1 MRVNL
6 SKLLP
11 QKVTVINR
19 LKSKDNESKRDKF
32 YKKILDN
39 CIWDN
44 VKLAN
49 QNGKEV
55 TYTKGYSVQIPTEQ
69 NYKYMDYRDW
79 LNNVDFS
86 FTLSLDDYVVLGE
99 VTEDITPDNLK
110 DIVNKYSPFVFKI
123 SSINIYN
130 SRDGIS
136 FSNNN
141 FAMKYANIYYVE
153 GD

>member
-6 SKLLP
+6 SKLLQ
-11 QKVTVINR
+11 QKVTIINR

-44 VKLAN
+44 SKSAN
-49 QNGKEV
+49 QSGKAI
-55 TYTKGYSVQIPTEQ
+55 YYSNGYSVQIPTEQ
-69 NYKYMDYRDW
+69 KYKYKDYREWIKDIE
-79 LNNVDFS
+79 NS

-99 VTEDITPDNLK
+99 VTEDIAPDNLK
-110 DIVNKYSPFVFKI
+110 DIINRYSPNVFKI
-123 SSINIYN
+123 SLTNTYTQ
-130 SRDGIS
+130 DGIS
-136 FSNNN
+136 TNSNN
-141 FAMKYANIYYVE
+141 FALKYTNYYEVK

>member
-1 MRVNL
+1 MRINL

-11 QKVTVINR
+11 QKVTIINR

-44 VKLAN
+44 SKLAN
-49 QNGKEV
+49 QSGKAI
-55 TYTKGYSVQIPTEQ
+55 YYSNGYSVQIPTEQ
-69 NYKYMDYRDW
+69 KYKYKDYREWIKDIE
-79 LNNVDFS
+79 NS
-86 FTLSLDDYVVLGE
+86 FTLSLDDYVILGE

-110 DIVNKYSPFVFKI
+110 DIINRYSPNVFKI
-123 SSINIYN
+123 SLTNTYTQ
-130 SRDGIS
+130 DGIS
-136 FSNNN
+136 TNSNN
-141 FAMKYANIYYVE
+141 FALKYTNYYEVK

>member
-11 QKVTVINR
+11 QKITIINR

-44 VKLAN
+44 SKLAN
-49 QNGKEV
+49 QSGKSI
-55 TYTKGYSVQIPTEQ
+55 YYSRGYSVQIPTEQ
-69 NYKYMDYRDW
+69 KYKYKDYREWIIDAE
-79 LNNVDFS
+79 NS

-110 DIVNKYSPFVFKI
+110 DIINRYSPNVFKI
-123 SSINIYN
+123 SLTNTYTQ
-130 SRDGIS
+130 DGIS
-136 FSNNN
+136 TNSSN
-141 FAMKYANIYYVE
+141 FALKYANTYYVE